1 MMDLM
6 AQVDARGVGPQ
17 QFTGF
22 LLRGAYVVSR
32 QHAQACIGE
41 DSTVRDVPALTL
53 IRDGGAISQRRLGEL
68 LHLNRTTT
76 GKLVDGLEAKGLIV
90 RARDAAD
97 RRSYALRLTEQG
109 RQVLAEL
116 HRSLEEG
123 EAHLMQPLTRS
134 EHERL
139 GAALRLLLAD
149 DATVAI
155 EGLGNRCGY
164 LIARAHRM
172 MFARATG
179 ALAPL
184 GLTPRDFG
192 VLAALAIA
200 QPCSQQRLAAIMGVS
215 APAVLAFVD
224 ELEAAGLVSRR
235 RNAADRRAYDLTL
248 TDRGTAL
255 LGEARAVALDLQ
267 ATVAR
272 TLGAA
277 ADRDLRDLLG
287 KVIAVEPF
295 GPERN
300 AAVGAGAAPEPAH
313 LGSGTERSG

>member
-1 MMDLM
+1 M
-6 AQVDARGVGPQ
+6 AEEDAPGWGPQ
-17 QFTGF
+17 QLTGF
-22 LLRGAYVVSR
+22 LLRRAYVVCR
-32 QHAQACIGE
+32 EHAQACIGE

-53 IRDGGAISQRRLGEL
+53 IRDDGAISQRRLGEL
-68 LHLNRTTT
+68 LNLNRTTT
-76 GKLVDGLEAKGLIV
+76 GKLVDALESRGLIV
-90 RARDAAD
+90 RDRDAHD
-97 RRSYALRLTEQG
+97 RRSYALRLTEHG
-109 RQVLAEL
+109 RQVLSDL
-116 HRSLEEG
+116 HYSLEAG
-123 EAHLMQPLTRS
+123 EAHLTQPLTRS

-139 GAALRLLLAD
+139 GTALRELLAD

-172 MFARATG
+172 MFARAAG

-200 QPCSQQRLAAIMGVS
+200 QPCSQQRLAAILGVS

-224 ELEAAGLVSRR
+224 DLEESGLVSRR

-255 LGEARAVALDLQ
+255 LGEARTVALELQ

-272 TLGAA
+272 TLGPA
-277 ADRDLRDLLG
+277 ADQDLRDLLG

-300 AAVGAGAAPEPAH
+300 AALGAGAAAELAVEVGPA
-313 LGSGTERSG
+313 RSS